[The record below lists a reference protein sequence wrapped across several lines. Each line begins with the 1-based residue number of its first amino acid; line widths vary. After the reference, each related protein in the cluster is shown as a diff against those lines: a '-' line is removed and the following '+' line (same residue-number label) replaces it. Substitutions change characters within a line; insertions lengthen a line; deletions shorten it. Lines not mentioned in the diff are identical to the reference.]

1 HAADPQGEAA
11 APASQD
17 DAEVLPPPTG
27 PSALALLKESA
38 APRILEVHRRLV
50 AVRRRHSWLA
60 DASVVVRQ
68 ASLENA
74 YAELVLTPPA
84 DAGDAHAGDADAPVG
99 PLVLAVNLSA
109 EDRPVGG
116 EILEAVSGADVLD
129 AVGAPAPGVGAAHRL
144 AVPRCR
150 ATRLCDR
157 AGWAGAGA
165 DTAAGGSAR
174 APGMMV
180 SMAPAIHL
188 GEMPLADRYRRFARR
203 EARGVSLV

>member
-1 HAADPQGEAA
+1 AA

-60 DASVVVRQ
+60 DASVVVRP

-84 DAGDAHAGDADAPVG
+84 DAGDADAPVG

-109 EDRPVGG
+109 EDRPVGA
-116 EILEAVSGADVLD
+116 EILAAVSGADMLD
-129 AVGAPAPGVGAAHRL
+129 AVGPPAPGVVPAHGL
-144 AVPRCR
+144 AVLR
-150 ATRLCDR
+150 
-157 AGWAGAGA
+157 
-165 DTAAGGSAR
+165 
-174 APGMMV
+174 
-180 SMAPAIHL
+180 
-188 GEMPLADRYRRFARR
+188 
-203 EARGVSLV
+203 

>member
-1 HAADPQGEAA
+1 
-11 APASQD
+11 
-17 DAEVLPPPTG
+17 
-27 PSALALLKESA
+27 KESA

-109 EDRPVGG
+109 EDRPVRG
-116 EILEAVSGADVLD
+116 AVSGADMLD
-129 AVGAPAPGVGAAHRL
+129 AVGRPAPGVVPAHGL
-144 AVPRCR
+144 AVLR
-150 ATRLCDR
+150 
-157 AGWAGAGA
+157 
-165 DTAAGGSAR
+165 
-174 APGMMV
+174 
-180 SMAPAIHL
+180 
-188 GEMPLADRYRRFARR
+188 
-203 EARGVSLV
+203 